1 MSTPV
6 PSPTPRPDNS
16 PTAQSVYV
24 RCGGSETCAL
34 RSLFMGEDR
43 PLRELI
49 MAALDLVVDV
59 FFTIDIIL
67 HFYQAGPS
75 ASNPP

>member
-1 MSTPV
+1 
-6 PSPTPRPDNS
+6 
-16 PTAQSVYV
+16 
-24 RCGGSETCAL
+24 
-34 RSLFMGEDR
+34 MGEDR